1 MGLPGPARAAGV
13 NAVQSPDLRGRS
25 VWVHVLGCRSNLCEG
40 DFLAGDLEARGAL
53 VTRDPEG
60 CSAAVIVS
68 CSVTAEADRKC
79 RQAVR
84 RARRTVGEAGV
95 VAVCGCWAQGA
106 AADEARELGADILVG
121 NRRKGE
127 LTDALE
133 AMVRDGRAFRD
144 LRSDLLRDRR
154 WEELPAKR
162 PVFHTRAFLKV
173 QEGCDHFCS
182 YCVIPFLRGRSVS
195 RPADRAMDEARR
207 LLDAG
212 CREIVLTGIHLG
224 MYGRDTG
231 SSLAEL
237 VRALSAL
244 PGLER
249 LRLGSLEPFALSEDL
264 LEVLKESPVFCPH
277 LHLPLQSGDDG
288 VLSRM
293 RRGYTADDFARLCD
307 RARERLGSDLHISS
321 DILVGFPG
329 EDDDAFANTLRLM
342 RRAGIGRAH
351 VFPFSP
357 RRGTLAEGF
366 GDRVEPAVVSARAAE
381 ASALGEALLNAYA
394 VRFLGR
400 TVPVLTE
407 GERRGGYTPHFLQA
421 SWDGGERTIPGR
433 VVRLRAASVS
443 RGGLRGWLA

>member
-13 NAVQSPDLRGRS
+13 NAAPSPDLRGRS

-154 WEELPAKR
+154 WEELPVAR

-249 LRLGSLEPFALSEDL
+249 LRLGSLEPFALSDAL
-264 LEVLKESPVFCPH
+264 LEALGESPVFCPH

-293 RRGYTADDFARLCD
+293 RRGYTADDFARICG
-307 RARERLGSDLHISS
+307 RARERLGDDLHISS
-321 DILVGFPG
+321 DVLVGFPG
-329 EDDDAFANTLRLM
+329 EDESAFGNTLRLM

-351 VFPFSP
+351 VFPYSP
-357 RRGTLAEGF
+357 RRGTPAASFEG
-366 GDRVEPAVVSARAAE
+366 RVGPAALSARAAE
-381 ASALGEALLNAYA
+381 AAALGNELLDAYA
-394 VRFLGR
+394 ARFVGR
-400 TVPVLTE
+400 TLPVLPE
-407 GERRGGYTPHFLQA
+407 GGRCSGYTPHFLPA
-421 SWDGGERTIPGR
+421 AWEGGAEVGR
-433 VVRLRAASVS
+433 SVRLRINSAS
-443 RGGLRGWLA
+443 GGELRGCPV